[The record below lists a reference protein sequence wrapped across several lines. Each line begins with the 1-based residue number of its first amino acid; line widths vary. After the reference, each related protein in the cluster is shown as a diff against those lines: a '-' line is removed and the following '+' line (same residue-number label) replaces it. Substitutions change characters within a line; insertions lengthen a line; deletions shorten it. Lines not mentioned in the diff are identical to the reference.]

1 MEVNFKMLTA
11 DYIVLGLLLVFVLI
25 GALVGFGKGLK
36 FFTSGIFGIIIS
48 VFVCYLIFGLVLSWS
63 VVSDL
68 LARFNGWLR
77 EQGSVGT
84 FFADI
89 YIDRVV
95 LAVVLF
101 LIVQIVRMIIV
112 KILKSIFEIDNI
124 FVKVINKVVGAVF
137 FAAVFVALLL
147 FAFQIV
153 SWIGGDT
160 AANFLGYFD
169 GSALLLDK
177 LYLNNPLNA
186 IFS

>member
-1 MEVNFKMLTA
+1 MITA
-11 DYIVLGLLLVFVLI
+11 DYIALAALVVSVLLGV
-25 GALVGFGKGLK
+25 GVGFGKGLK
-36 FFTSGIFGIIIS
+36 FFTSGIFGVIIS
-48 VFVCYLIFGLVLSWS
+48 IFVCYLIFGFVLDWD
-63 VVSDL
+63 VVGNL
-68 LARFNGWLR
+68 LGDFNNWLR
-77 EQGSVGT
+77 EQGGVGT

-160 AANFLGYFD
+160 AANFLSYFD

>member
-1 MEVNFKMLTA
+1 MLTA

-68 LARFNGWLR
+68 LARFNEWLR
-77 EQGSVGT
+77 EQGNVGT

-101 LIVQIVRMIIV
+101 IIVQIVRIIV
-112 KILKSIFEIDNI
+112 VKIVKGIVEINNVV
-124 FVKVINKVVGAVF
+124 FKVINRILGSAF
-137 FAAVFVALLL
+137 FVAVAMAVLLIV
-147 FAFQIV
+147 FQIV
-153 SWIGGDT
+153 AWIGGDT
-160 AANFLGYFD
+160 AANFAANLD
-169 GSALLLDK
+169 GSAFRLDD
-177 LYLNNPLNA
+177 LFVNNPLNA
-186 IFS
+186 IFATNG